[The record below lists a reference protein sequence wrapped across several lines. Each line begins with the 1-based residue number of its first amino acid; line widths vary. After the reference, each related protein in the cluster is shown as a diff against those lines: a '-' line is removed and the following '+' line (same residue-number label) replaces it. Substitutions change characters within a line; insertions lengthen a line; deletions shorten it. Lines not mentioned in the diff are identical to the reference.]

1 MLNKAIDTARLI
13 EAVIL
18 IKFKFQIQIVMF
30 SRGHPETPIGP
41 APVLLSGIH
50 CSTSHLPQFLNIGEK
65 SHGCTYRFETKIY
78 NFF

>member
-41 APVLLSGIH
+41 APVLAPAVNRQPGFRRKNS
-50 CSTSHLPQFLNIGEK
+50 
-65 SHGCTYRFETKIY
+65 
-78 NFF
+78 